1 MGKNDFKEKSYWMT
15 TREYSPGEHLQ
26 GDIEV
31 DVAIVGGGFTGLSSA
46 YHIKKAEPNLRVALL
61 ESQVVGFGASGR
73 NGGFNM
79 TLFGLTLSITALRFS
94 KAKAREAHLYMDL
107 ILERKTDLTD
117 VFFVNRKTIPWPP
130 EPLRNL
136 TIKAI
141 LGYMH
146 WEDRIY
152 DAAKSL

>member
-1 MGKNDFKEKSYWMT
+1 
-15 TREYSPGEHLQ
+15 
-26 GDIEV
+26 
-31 DVAIVGGGFTGLSSA
+31 VA
-46 YHIKKAEPNLRVALL
+46 
-61 ESQVVGFGASGR
+61 
-73 NGGFNM
+73 
-79 TLFGLTLSITALRFS
+79 
-94 KAKAREAHLYMDL
+94 DL

-152 DAAKSL
+152 DGPKSI

>member
-1 MGKNDFKEKSYWMT
+1 MQAANFKEKSYWMT

-46 YHIKKAEPNLRVALL
+46 YHIKKAEPNLRIALL

-79 TLFGLTLSITALRFS
+79 TLFGLTMSITAIRFS

-130 EPLRNL
+130 QPLQNL

-146 WEDRIY
+146 WEDRLY
-152 DAAKSL
+152 DASKSG